1 MTRLL
6 ASYLLTQKDVF
17 FDRTKFCQ
25 IIAAMLHGKDMKVK
39 VDLPP
44 PAILKVRV
52 HHTPIRKSYDV
63 IFFSISAREAL
74 DGEAGHRC
82 APTTEQA
89 VANSD
94 EPEGKGQ
101 AVH

>member
-1 MTRLL
+1 
-6 ASYLLTQKDVF
+6 
-17 FDRTKFCQ
+17 
-25 IIAAMLHGKDMKVK
+25 MLHGKDMKVK

-52 HHTPIRKSYDV
+52 HQTWIRKSYDV
-63 IFFSISAREAL
+63 IIFFSVSAREAM
-74 DGEAGHRC
+74 DGEADYRC
-82 APTTEQA
+82 APKTEQA

-101 AVH
+101 AVHQG